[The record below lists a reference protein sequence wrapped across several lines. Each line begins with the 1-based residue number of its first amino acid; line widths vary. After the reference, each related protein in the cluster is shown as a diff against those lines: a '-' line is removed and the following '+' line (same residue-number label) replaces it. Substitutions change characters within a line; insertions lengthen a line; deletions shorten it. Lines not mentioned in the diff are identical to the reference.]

1 MGPSTP
7 VRATIRRQ
15 ASNRPYCYNSPA
27 MLDASLVPEKT
38 VANAKGDG
46 PGLEISGSA
55 SRVFLLTLNITNI
68 IEQQALDLSIYGSGD
83 GATWGAK
90 PLASFP
96 QKFYRGQHPL
106 LLDLSGQAEVKFVR
120 AHWEV
125 NRWGRGTEV
134 PMFEFQLTIKEVPP
148 EILKE
153 ATADANALA

>member
-1 MGPSTP
+1 MIDT
-7 VRATIRRQ
+7 
-15 ASNRPYCYNSPA
+15 
-27 MLDASLVPEKT
+27 SLVPEKT

-46 PGLEISGSA
+46 PTLEISGSA

-68 IEQQALDLSIYGSGD
+68 VEQEALDLSIYGSGD
-83 GATWGAK
+83 GAAWGAK

-96 QKFYRGQHPL
+96 QKFYRGQHPV
-106 LLDLSGQAEVKFVR
+106 LLDLSGQVEVKFVR

-153 ATADANALA
+153 ATADAKALA